1 MSTLTIPA
9 ATNAVT
15 RPGPGEP
22 GGSLAVDAMRAEWTK
37 MRSVRSTYWTLLATG
52 GMMVGL
58 AALLCAAY
66 VSRYDRL
73 SPLDRA
79 TFRPIT
85 FSLNGIFLAQLAI
98 GVLGVL
104 VMTSEFGTGMIRA
117 TFTAMPQ
124 RRLVLAAKGAVFAAA
139 AAVVGIASSF
149 AAFFAGQAIL
159 AGKGA
164 GVSISHPGAFR
175 SVVGAGLYLT
185 VMGLLALGL
194 GTIIRRT
201 AGSIA
206 TLFGIVF
213 VLPILVAQLPQ
224 SWSDPISKYL
234 PSSAGLAIIGGPRG
248 GPTLSPWVGFG
259 VFCLYA
265 VAALVLGAVTLVR
278 RDA

>member
-1 MSTLTIPA
+1 MSTLTLPA
-9 ATNAVT
+9 ATNALT
-15 RPGPGEP
+15 RPEPGEP
-22 GGSLAVDAMRAEWTK
+22 LAVDAMRSEWTK
-37 MRSVRSTYWTLLATG
+37 MRSVRSTYWTLLVAG

-58 AALLCAAY
+58 AALFCGAY

-73 SPLDRA
+73 SPLERA

-85 FSLNGIFLAQLAI
+85 FSLNGVFLAQLAI

-124 RRLVLAAKGAVFAAA
+124 RRLVLAAKATVFAAA
-139 AAVVGIASSF
+139 AAAVGIASSF

-159 AGKGA
+159 AQKGI
-164 GVSISHPGAFR
+164 GVSITHPGALR
-175 SVVGAGLYLT
+175 SVFGAGLYLT
-185 VMGLLALGL
+185 VLGLLALGL

-213 VLPILVAQLPQ
+213 VLPILVAQLPS

-234 PSSAGLAIIGGPRG
+234 PSSAGLAIIGGERG
-248 GPTLSPWVGFG
+248 TTTLSPWVGFG

-265 VAALVLGAVTLVR
+265 AAALAVGAVSLAR